1 MRDVLI
7 YHNPDCS
14 KSRQTLELLQS
25 RGIEP
30 RIVEYLNDPPDEREL
45 ASILD
50 MLNMEPMDLIRDAEE
65 ENEELGLAQKKND
78 RQALISA
85 MVENP
90 ILIQRPIVVVDGQAR
105 LGRPP
110 EQVLEILM

>member
-30 RIVEYLNDPPDEREL
+30 RIVEYLNDPPDESEL
-45 ASILD
+45 ARILD
-50 MLNMEPMDLIRDAEE
+50 MLSIKPIDLIRDGEDE
-65 ENEELGLAQKKND
+65 YEKLGLAQKKSD
-78 RQALISA
+78 RRALIEA

-110 EQVLEILM
+110 EQVLEILT

>member
-30 RIVEYLNDPPDEREL
+30 RIVEYLNDPPDESEL